1 MHFYEKFFKNTYLKT
16 YSLQELNEFLRRVIA
31 LNFNESVWITAEI
44 GQIGL
49 SRGHYYIDLLQKE
62 ENAIIAQMSA
72 VIWATDYKRIQRI
85 LGSNTVMQGLMA
97 QDALKGVLAEGME
110 IKLKGRLDFHEK
122 FGLKIIIEDID
133 ATYTIGKLELQRRQ
147 LINDLNRK
155 GLLARNKNLRLPTV
169 IQRIAVISSE
179 TAAGWQDFRNH
190 ISHNDYQYAF
200 DIQFF
205 QSAMQGSLVEKT
217 MMHQLD
223 SIKILSHLFD
233 CVVIIRGGG
242 SRLDLSAFD
251 TPTICET
258 IAKFPIP
265 VITGIG
271 HETDQSVIDLVAHS
285 SLKTPTAVADFI
297 IAHNSRFEASLIEI
311 QNFINH
317 YVSDRLNTEGG
328 KLQLAENSIQSA
340 ALYFIK
346 NQQNMLDYIEKQ
358 VPQYAESA
366 VKFENLKMKN
376 FINIIDLISIEATL
390 KRGFSLTRVNNEY
403 ISQLDEIKEGD
414 ILETQILDGVFKS
427 KVIN

>member
-1 MHFYEKFFKNTYLKT
+1 MKT

-31 LNFNESVWITAEI
+31 LNFNDSVWITAEI

-62 ENAIIAQMSA
+62 ENSIIAQMSA

-85 LGSNTVMQGLMA
+85 LGSNSVMQSLMA
-97 QDALKGVLAEGME
+97 QDTLKGVLAEGME

-179 TAAGWQDFRNH
+179 TAAGWQDFKNH

-200 DIQFF
+200 DVQFF

-265 VITGIG
+265 VFTGIG

-297 IAHNSRFEASLIEI
+297 VAHNSRFEASLIEI

-317 YVSDRLNTEGG
+317 YVSDRLNTERGE
-328 KLQLAENSIQSA
+328 LQLAENSIQSA

-346 NQQNMLDYIEKQ
+346 NQQNMLNYIEKQ

-390 KRGFSLTRVNNEY
+390 KRGFSLTKVNNKY

>member
-1 MHFYEKFFKNTYLKT
+1 LKT

-62 ENAIIAQMSA
+62 ESAIIAEMSA

-85 LGSNTVMQGLMA
+85 LGSNTVMQSLMA

-179 TAAGWQDFRNH
+179 TAAGWQDFKNQ

-297 IAHNSRFEASLIEI
+297 VAHNLRFEASLIEI

-328 KLQLAENSIQSA
+328 KLQLAENSIQSV

-346 NQQNMLDYIEKQ
+346 NQQNMLDYIEKH

-366 VKFENLKMKN
+366 VKYENLKITS
-376 FINIIDLISIEATL
+376 FTNIIDLISIEATL
-390 KRGFSLTRVNNEY
+390 KRGFSLTKVNNEY

-414 ILETQILDGVFKS
+414 ILETQILDGVLKS
-427 KVIN
+427 RVIN

>member
-62 ENAIIAQMSA
+62 ENSIIAQMSA

-328 KLQLAENSIQSA
+328 KLKLAENSIQSA

-366 VKFENLKMKN
+366 VKFENLKIQN

>member
-1 MHFYEKFFKNTYLKT
+1 MKT

-62 ENAIIAQMSA
+62 ENSIIAQMSA

>member
-122 FGLKIIIEDID
+122 FSLKIIIEDID

-179 TAAGWQDFRNH
+179 TAAGWQDFKNH

-390 KRGFSLTRVNNEY
+390 KRGFSLTKVNNEY

-427 KVIN
+427 KVVI

>member
-1 MHFYEKFFKNTYLKT
+1 MKT

>member
-62 ENAIIAQMSA
+62 ENSIIAQMSA

>member
-179 TAAGWQDFRNH
+179 TAAGWQDFKNH

-366 VKFENLKMKN
+366 VKFENLKIQN